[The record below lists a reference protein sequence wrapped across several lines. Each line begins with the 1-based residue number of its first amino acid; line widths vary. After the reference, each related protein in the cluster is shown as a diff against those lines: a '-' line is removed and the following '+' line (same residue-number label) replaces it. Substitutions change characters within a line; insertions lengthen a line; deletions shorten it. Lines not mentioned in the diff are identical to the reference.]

1 MCMQLGGCR
10 FDRERGILI
19 EVSRDESWHLSR
31 AELQVLTLL
40 LAHQGQLVSK
50 HMLKTGDGQG
60 PPLTDASLSHVVS
73 RLRSFLGPSHEG
85 LIETV
90 KGQGYLLRPSN
101 GSEYRGINYLRLHT
115 VPLWSALVLFGV
127 MLAFS
132 VFYLKHTDH
141 SKPTQALMTSILSL
155 ASGQQVRL
163 NLYADSSASNTLLF
177 EMGER
182 LSTGLIACGKSDWAD
197 VYASLSHD
205 KQVLNMT
212 FRGEKLGQSVLR
224 NISISDLS
232 RPKTFI
238 DSAWLHEVN
247 ICG

>member
-19 EVSRDESWHLSR
+19 ELSRDESWHLSR

-60 PPLTDASLSHVVS
+60 PPLTDASLSHVIS

>member
-1 MCMQLGGCR
+1 MCMQLGDCR
-10 FDRERGILI
+10 FDRGRGMLI
-19 EVSRDESWHLSR
+19 ELSRDESWHLSR

-40 LAHQGQLVSK
+40 LEHQGQLVSK

-60 PPLTDASLSHVVS
+60 PPLTDASVS
-73 RLRSFLGPSHEG
+73 RAISTLRSFLGPQHEG

-101 GSEYRGINYLRLHT
+101 GSEYRGVNYLRLHT

-182 LSTGLIACGKSDWAD
+182 LSAGLIACGKSDWAD

-212 FRGEKLGQSVLR
+212 FRGEKLDQSVLR
-224 NISISDLS
+224 NISISDFS
-232 RPKTFI
+232 RPKAFI
-238 DSAWLHEVN
+238 DSAWLREVD

>member
-19 EVSRDESWHLSR
+19 ELSRDESWHLSR

-60 PPLTDASLSHVVS
+60 PPLTDASLSHVIS

-141 SKPTQALMTSILSL
+141 SKPTQALMMSILSL

-238 DSAWLHEVN
+238 DSAWLREVN

>member
-19 EVSRDESWHLSR
+19 ELSRDESWHLSR

-50 HMLKTGDGQG
+50 HMLKTGDGQD
-60 PPLTDASLSHVVS
+60 PPLTDASLSRAIS
-73 RLRSFLGPSHEG
+73 RLRSFLGPSHGG

-163 NLYADSSASNTLLF
+163 SLYADSSASNTLLF

-212 FRGEKLGQSVLR
+212 FLGEKLGQSVLR

>member
-1 MCMQLGGCR
+1 M
-10 FDRERGILI
+10 
-19 EVSRDESWHLSR
+19 SRDESWHLSR

-50 HMLKTGDGQG
+50 HMLKMGDGQG
-60 PPLTDASLSHVVS
+60 PPLTDASLSHVIS

-182 LSTGLIACGKSDWAD
+182 LSTGLIVCGKSDWAD

-212 FRGEKLGQSVLR
+212 FRGEKLGQLVLR

>member
-19 EVSRDESWHLSR
+19 ELSRDESWHLSR

-60 PPLTDASLSHVVS
+60 PPLTDASLSRAIS
-73 RLRSFLGPSHEG
+73 RLRSFLGPSHGG

-163 NLYADSSASNTLLF
+163 SLYADSSASNTLLF